1 VVHSI
6 RLILDAM
13 EEAQQGDCLPIDDDD
28 SDHSIA
34 PIHYPTLTVEHLK
47 LRMRLL
53 PLQRVEELLLQRLS
67 WAGSTEFEPT
77 QPMSFAQPCRRK
89 EFAVH
94 SSSPWKNALAQLLN
108 AALGSFDQQS
118 EFEFTDPD
126 DPGVVLNA
134 CSEDMIRLWNDP
146 TIQELLRVMRIRLE
160 DMAGLYVCSIFIS
173 LKWFTSIVS

>member
-1 VVHSI
+1 
-6 RLILDAM
+6 M
-13 EEAQQGDCLPIDDDD
+13 EEAQQGDGTLVDDDD

-53 PLQRVEELLLQRLS
+53 PLQRVEELLLRRLS
-67 WAGSTEFEPT
+67 CAGSTEFEPT
-77 QPMSFAQPCRRK
+77 QLMSPTQPSHRK

-108 AALGSFDQQS
+108 VALGSFDQQS
-118 EFEFTDPD
+118 EFDFTDPD

-134 CSEDMIRLWNDP
+134 CSEDMIRLWSDP
-146 TIQELLRVMRIRLE
+146 TIQELLRLMRIRLE
-160 DMAGLYVCSIFIS
+160 DMAGLYAYSIFIS
-173 LKWFTSIVS
+173 FKWLTSIVF